1 MTEEIR
7 LNDGVMAEEIRVVE
21 HYSASILNKVG
32 EGARVLG
39 ALRDAGVN
47 LIAFWG
53 YKHGAGRAQLEFIP
67 EDSATFVA
75 AAKQAKLRLRKST
88 ALYIHGEDRPG
99 AIADILGKLAGGA
112 HQCSCR
118 AGGASWRGKLRH
130 NRLPPASCRSQGCE
144 RPERVTLTGTAR
156 IAATV
161 LKGTRRRSVLDWQLR
176 LATITTEVFAMISKE
191 VQPPDPVPCAE
202 SEASQP
208 RVSPSEDP
216 DKIRGEVFKRMFP
229 DVPREPSE

>member
-7 LNDGVMAEEIRVVE
+7 LNEGVMAEEIRVVD
-21 HYSASILNKVG
+21 HYSASILNKAG

-88 ALYIHGEDRPG
+88 ALYIHGDDRPG
-99 AIADILGKLAGGA
+99 AIADILAKLAGSRINVEA
-112 HQCSCR
+112 VQAVC
-118 AGGASWRGKLRH
+118 GGGGSYGIIVF
-130 NRLPPASCRSQGCE
+130 LPPAA
-144 RPERVTLTGTAR
+144 AR
-156 IAATV
+156 KAATV
-161 LKGTRRRSVLDWQLR
+161 LN
-176 LATITTEVFAMISKE
+176 AA
-191 VQPPDPVPCAE
+191 
-202 SEASQP
+202 
-208 RVSPSEDP
+208 
-216 DKIRGEVFKRMFP
+216 
-229 DVPREPSE
+229 